1 MAAVCPARQVDLVL
15 CREDGGM
22 DTSTSQAWAGTVLV
36 VEDEP
41 DLARMVATY
50 MIHAGFRAETAAT
63 GAEALARARD
73 LDPDVVLLDLG
84 LPGLDGVEVCRSL
97 RTFTDCYVLMVT
109 ARTDEIDRIVG
120 LSVGADDYIT
130 KPFSPRELVA
140 RVQAVLRR
148 PRRPMAPADTAGEHV
163 REFGDLTVDLDGRRV
178 SVAGEP
184 VDLTRTEFDILALLA
199 ASPRVAFSRRRILD
213 EVWDPGWIGDEHV
226 VDVHVAHVRAKI
238 GDDPAGRR
246 YIDTVRGVGYRMATR

>member
-1 MAAVCPARQVDLVL
+1 M
-15 CREDGGM
+15 
-22 DTSTSQAWAGTVLV
+22 STATTGRPGAAGTVLV

-50 MIHAGFRAETAAT
+50 MTHAGYRAEVALT
-63 GAEALARARD
+63 GRDALERARR

-84 LPGLDGVEVCRSL
+84 LPGLDGVEVCRQL

-109 ARTDEIDRIVG
+109 ARSDEIDKIVG

-148 PRRPMAPADTAGEHV
+148 PRRPAPAEGGSGDSERT
-163 REFGDLTVDLDGRRV
+163 FGDLVVDLDGRRV
-178 SVAGEP
+178 RVDSRP
-184 VDLTRTEFDILALLA
+184 VELTRTEFDILALLA
-199 ASPRVAFSRRRILD
+199 ASPTVAFSRRRILD

-226 VDVHVAHVRAKI
+226 VDVHVAHLRAKL
-238 GDDPAGRR
+238 GDDPGTPR
-246 YIDTVRGVGYRMATR
+246 YIDTVRGVGYRMVRP